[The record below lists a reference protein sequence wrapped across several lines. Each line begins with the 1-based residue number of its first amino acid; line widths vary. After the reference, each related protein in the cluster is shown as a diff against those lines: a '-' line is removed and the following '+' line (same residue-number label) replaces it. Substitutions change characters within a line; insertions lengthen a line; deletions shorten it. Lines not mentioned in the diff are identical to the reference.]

1 MKTLLIVRHAKS
13 SHASPGQSDF
23 DRPLS
28 NSGKKDAEMMA
39 KRVAEQINT
48 IDLFIAS
55 AARRTR
61 KTAAKFM
68 KAYKME
74 KDPLQ
79 SELCLY
85 ESSMEEYY
93 EVIENVSDDKQVVAV
108 FGHNP
113 GITYF
118 ANSLGC
124 LNVFDMPTGSV
135 LAVTFEVDR
144 WSEIR
149 KSKRKLLFFYE
160 PEEE

>member
-1 MKTLLIVRHAKS
+1 MKTLLIIRHAKS

-28 NSGKKDAEMMA
+28 HSGKKDTEKMAE
-39 KRVAEQINT
+39 KVAEQINM

-55 AARRTR
+55 AALRTR
-61 KTAAKFM
+61 KTATKFM
-68 KAYKME
+68 KEYKVE
-74 KDPLQ
+74 KDQLQ
-79 SELCLY
+79 TELCLY

-93 EVIENVSDDKQVVAV
+93 EVIENVSDEKQIVAI

-135 LAVTFEVDR
+135 LAVTFEAES

-149 KSKRKLLFFYE
+149 KSNRKLLFFYV

>member
-13 SHASPGQSDF
+13 SHATPGQSDF

-28 NSGKKDAEMMA
+28 HSGKKDAENMA
-39 KRVAEQINT
+39 ERVAKEINT

-55 AARRTR
+55 SARRTR
-61 KTAAKFM
+61 KTAVKFM
-68 KAYKME
+68 KEYKVQ
-74 KDPLQ
+74 KDHLQ
-79 SELCLY
+79 TELCLY

-93 EVIENVSDDKQVVAV
+93 EVIENVSEDKQVVAI

-118 ANSLGC
+118 ANSLRC

-135 LAVTFEVDR
+135 LAVTFEADS

-149 KSKRKLLFFYE
+149 KSKRKLLFFYD